1 MIIGGHFMH
10 YDHGGNIP
18 ALVKQNPNIRIITG
32 KNTTGIL
39 KEMWL
44 DSANITIRDCETLSS
59 QYSDKVFK
67 PLYNID
73 DVEKSVS
80 LIEEYDVGEIH
91 ELDENISIRY
101 TYSGHIF
108 GAVQCELFI
117 KIKNHCTKL
126 LFTSD
131 LGNTKIQ
138 DLKPFVQKFE
148 PIKSA
153 NYVFGETTYGARNNK
168 QITQKIINKDLEEFE
183 REFKVRRMNYDQVV
197 VNYPSDIGLKVFDKK
212 DVEYIKQTE
221 IDEFLIKYSDF
232 LKIKLNRGISIA
244 LYKALL
250 ESIEAELDIIF
261 ENLNLLKDKYEVNKR
276 GVWEKEILA
285 VINYK
290 IPVKLITFGQ
300 NFKKSGFNISI
311 EIIEEKEFFEICK
324 FEINKIQE
332 EIKEKERILSRYGMA
347 IEKMKDTEN
356 LVKMLE

>member
-1 MIIGGHFMH
+1 ML
-10 YDHGGNIP
+10 
-18 ALVKQNPNIRIITG
+18 A
-32 KNTTGIL
+32 
-39 KEMWL
+39 
-44 DSANITIRDCETLSS
+44 
-59 QYSDKVFK
+59 
-67 PLYNID
+67 
-73 DVEKSVS
+73 
-80 LIEEYDVGEIH
+80 
-91 ELDENISIRY
+91 
-101 TYSGHIF
+101 
-108 GAVQCELFI
+108 
-117 KIKNHCTKL
+117 
-126 LFTSD
+126 
-131 LGNTKIQ
+131 
-138 DLKPFVQKFE
+138 
-148 PIKSA
+148 
-153 NYVFGETTYGARNNK
+153 
-168 QITQKIINKDLEEFE
+168 KIINKDLEEFE

-285 VINYK
+285 GINYK
-290 IPVKLITFGQ
+290 IPVKLITSGQ

>member
-1 MIIGGHFMH
+1 MI
-10 YDHGGNIP
+10 
-18 ALVKQNPNIRIITG
+18 
-32 KNTTGIL
+32 
-39 KEMWL
+39 
-44 DSANITIRDCETLSS
+44 
-59 QYSDKVFK
+59 
-67 PLYNID
+67 
-73 DVEKSVS
+73 
-80 LIEEYDVGEIH
+80 
-91 ELDENISIRY
+91 
-101 TYSGHIF
+101 
-108 GAVQCELFI
+108 
-117 KIKNHCTKL
+117 L
-126 LFTSD
+126 L
-131 LGNTKIQ
+131 L
-138 DLKPFVQKFE
+138 
-148 PIKSA
+148 A
-153 NYVFGETTYGARNNK
+153 
-168 QITQKIINKDLEEFE
+168 KIINKDLEEFE

-290 IPVKLITFGQ
+290 IPVKLITSGQ

-347 IEKMKDTEN
+347 IEKMKDTEK

>member
-1 MIIGGHFMH
+1 ML
-10 YDHGGNIP
+10 
-18 ALVKQNPNIRIITG
+18 A
-32 KNTTGIL
+32 
-39 KEMWL
+39 
-44 DSANITIRDCETLSS
+44 
-59 QYSDKVFK
+59 
-67 PLYNID
+67 
-73 DVEKSVS
+73 
-80 LIEEYDVGEIH
+80 
-91 ELDENISIRY
+91 
-101 TYSGHIF
+101 
-108 GAVQCELFI
+108 
-117 KIKNHCTKL
+117 
-126 LFTSD
+126 
-131 LGNTKIQ
+131 
-138 DLKPFVQKFE
+138 
-148 PIKSA
+148 
-153 NYVFGETTYGARNNK
+153 
-168 QITQKIINKDLEEFE
+168 KIINKDLEEFE

-290 IPVKLITFGQ
+290 IPVKLITSGQ

-356 LVKMLE
+356 IVKMLE

>member
-1 MIIGGHFMH
+1 ML
-10 YDHGGNIP
+10 
-18 ALVKQNPNIRIITG
+18 A
-32 KNTTGIL
+32 
-39 KEMWL
+39 
-44 DSANITIRDCETLSS
+44 
-59 QYSDKVFK
+59 
-67 PLYNID
+67 
-73 DVEKSVS
+73 
-80 LIEEYDVGEIH
+80 
-91 ELDENISIRY
+91 
-101 TYSGHIF
+101 
-108 GAVQCELFI
+108 
-117 KIKNHCTKL
+117 
-126 LFTSD
+126 
-131 LGNTKIQ
+131 
-138 DLKPFVQKFE
+138 
-148 PIKSA
+148 
-153 NYVFGETTYGARNNK
+153 
-168 QITQKIINKDLEEFE
+168 KIINKDLEEFE

-261 ENLNLLKDKYEVNKR
+261 DNLNLLKDKYEVNKR
-276 GVWEKEILA
+276 GIWEKEILA

-290 IPVKLITFGQ
+290 IPVKIIASGQ

-311 EIIEEKEFFEICK
+311 EVVEEKEFLEICK

>member
-1 MIIGGHFMH
+1 ML
-10 YDHGGNIP
+10 
-18 ALVKQNPNIRIITG
+18 A
-32 KNTTGIL
+32 
-39 KEMWL
+39 
-44 DSANITIRDCETLSS
+44 
-59 QYSDKVFK
+59 
-67 PLYNID
+67 
-73 DVEKSVS
+73 
-80 LIEEYDVGEIH
+80 
-91 ELDENISIRY
+91 
-101 TYSGHIF
+101 
-108 GAVQCELFI
+108 
-117 KIKNHCTKL
+117 
-126 LFTSD
+126 
-131 LGNTKIQ
+131 
-138 DLKPFVQKFE
+138 
-148 PIKSA
+148 
-153 NYVFGETTYGARNNK
+153 
-168 QITQKIINKDLEEFE
+168 KIINKDLEEFE

-290 IPVKLITFGQ
+290 IPVMLITSGQ

-332 EIKEKERILSRYGMA
+332 EIKGKERILSRYGMA

>member
-1 MIIGGHFMH
+1 MI
-10 YDHGGNIP
+10 
-18 ALVKQNPNIRIITG
+18 
-32 KNTTGIL
+32 
-39 KEMWL
+39 
-44 DSANITIRDCETLSS
+44 
-59 QYSDKVFK
+59 
-67 PLYNID
+67 
-73 DVEKSVS
+73 
-80 LIEEYDVGEIH
+80 
-91 ELDENISIRY
+91 
-101 TYSGHIF
+101 
-108 GAVQCELFI
+108 
-117 KIKNHCTKL
+117 L
-126 LFTSD
+126 L
-131 LGNTKIQ
+131 L
-138 DLKPFVQKFE
+138 
-148 PIKSA
+148 A
-153 NYVFGETTYGARNNK
+153 
-168 QITQKIINKDLEEFE
+168 KIINKDLEEFE

-290 IPVKLITFGQ
+290 IPVKIITSGQ

-356 LVKMLE
+356 LVKMLK

>member
-1 MIIGGHFMH
+1 
-10 YDHGGNIP
+10 
-18 ALVKQNPNIRIITG
+18 
-32 KNTTGIL
+32 
-39 KEMWL
+39 
-44 DSANITIRDCETLSS
+44 
-59 QYSDKVFK
+59 
-67 PLYNID
+67 
-73 DVEKSVS
+73 
-80 LIEEYDVGEIH
+80 
-91 ELDENISIRY
+91 
-101 TYSGHIF
+101 
-108 GAVQCELFI
+108 
-117 KIKNHCTKL
+117 L
-126 LFTSD
+126 L
-131 LGNTKIQ
+131 
-138 DLKPFVQKFE
+138 
-148 PIKSA
+148 A
-153 NYVFGETTYGARNNK
+153 
-168 QITQKIINKDLEEFE
+168 KIINKDLEEFE

-290 IPVKLITFGQ
+290 IPVKLITSGQ
-300 NFKKSGFNISI
+300 NFKKSGFNIYI

-347 IEKMKDTEN
+347 IDKMKDTEN
-356 LVKMLE
+356 LVKMLEWEGLYEGM

>member
-1 MIIGGHFMH
+1 ML
-10 YDHGGNIP
+10 
-18 ALVKQNPNIRIITG
+18 A
-32 KNTTGIL
+32 
-39 KEMWL
+39 
-44 DSANITIRDCETLSS
+44 
-59 QYSDKVFK
+59 
-67 PLYNID
+67 
-73 DVEKSVS
+73 
-80 LIEEYDVGEIH
+80 
-91 ELDENISIRY
+91 
-101 TYSGHIF
+101 
-108 GAVQCELFI
+108 
-117 KIKNHCTKL
+117 
-126 LFTSD
+126 
-131 LGNTKIQ
+131 
-138 DLKPFVQKFE
+138 
-148 PIKSA
+148 
-153 NYVFGETTYGARNNK
+153 
-168 QITQKIINKDLEEFE
+168 KIINKDLEEFE

-290 IPVKLITFGQ
+290 IPVKLITSGQ

-332 EIKEKERILSRYGMA
+332 EIKEKERVLSRYGMA

>member
-1 MIIGGHFMH
+1 ML
-10 YDHGGNIP
+10 
-18 ALVKQNPNIRIITG
+18 A
-32 KNTTGIL
+32 
-39 KEMWL
+39 
-44 DSANITIRDCETLSS
+44 
-59 QYSDKVFK
+59 
-67 PLYNID
+67 
-73 DVEKSVS
+73 
-80 LIEEYDVGEIH
+80 
-91 ELDENISIRY
+91 
-101 TYSGHIF
+101 
-108 GAVQCELFI
+108 
-117 KIKNHCTKL
+117 
-126 LFTSD
+126 
-131 LGNTKIQ
+131 
-138 DLKPFVQKFE
+138 
-148 PIKSA
+148 
-153 NYVFGETTYGARNNK
+153 
-168 QITQKIINKDLEEFE
+168 KIINKDLEEFE

-347 IEKMKDTEN
+347 IDKMKDTEN

>member
-1 MIIGGHFMH
+1 ML
-10 YDHGGNIP
+10 
-18 ALVKQNPNIRIITG
+18 A
-32 KNTTGIL
+32 
-39 KEMWL
+39 
-44 DSANITIRDCETLSS
+44 
-59 QYSDKVFK
+59 
-67 PLYNID
+67 
-73 DVEKSVS
+73 
-80 LIEEYDVGEIH
+80 
-91 ELDENISIRY
+91 
-101 TYSGHIF
+101 
-108 GAVQCELFI
+108 
-117 KIKNHCTKL
+117 
-126 LFTSD
+126 
-131 LGNTKIQ
+131 
-138 DLKPFVQKFE
+138 
-148 PIKSA
+148 
-153 NYVFGETTYGARNNK
+153 
-168 QITQKIINKDLEEFE
+168 KIINKDLEEFE

-290 IPVKLITFGQ
+290 IPVKLITSGQ
-300 NFKKSGFNISI
+300 NFKKSGFNIYI

-347 IEKMKDTEN
+347 IDKMKDTEN
-356 LVKMLE
+356 LVKMLEWEGLYEGM

>member
-1 MIIGGHFMH
+1 ML
-10 YDHGGNIP
+10 
-18 ALVKQNPNIRIITG
+18 A
-32 KNTTGIL
+32 
-39 KEMWL
+39 
-44 DSANITIRDCETLSS
+44 
-59 QYSDKVFK
+59 
-67 PLYNID
+67 
-73 DVEKSVS
+73 
-80 LIEEYDVGEIH
+80 
-91 ELDENISIRY
+91 
-101 TYSGHIF
+101 
-108 GAVQCELFI
+108 
-117 KIKNHCTKL
+117 
-126 LFTSD
+126 
-131 LGNTKIQ
+131 
-138 DLKPFVQKFE
+138 
-148 PIKSA
+148 
-153 NYVFGETTYGARNNK
+153 
-168 QITQKIINKDLEEFE
+168 KIINKDLEEFE

-250 ESIEAELDIIF
+250 ESIEAEFDIIF

-290 IPVKLITFGQ
+290 IPVKLITSGQ
-300 NFKKSGFNISI
+300 NFKKSGFNTSI

>member
-1 MIIGGHFMH
+1 MI
-10 YDHGGNIP
+10 
-18 ALVKQNPNIRIITG
+18 
-32 KNTTGIL
+32 
-39 KEMWL
+39 
-44 DSANITIRDCETLSS
+44 
-59 QYSDKVFK
+59 
-67 PLYNID
+67 
-73 DVEKSVS
+73 
-80 LIEEYDVGEIH
+80 
-91 ELDENISIRY
+91 
-101 TYSGHIF
+101 
-108 GAVQCELFI
+108 LF
-117 KIKNHCTKL
+117 L
-126 LFTSD
+126 
-131 LGNTKIQ
+131 
-138 DLKPFVQKFE
+138 
-148 PIKSA
+148 A
-153 NYVFGETTYGARNNK
+153 
-168 QITQKIINKDLEEFE
+168 KIINKDLEEFE

-290 IPVKLITFGQ
+290 IPVKLITSGQ

-347 IEKMKDTEN
+347 IDKMKDTEN

>member
-1 MIIGGHFMH
+1 ML
-10 YDHGGNIP
+10 
-18 ALVKQNPNIRIITG
+18 A
-32 KNTTGIL
+32 
-39 KEMWL
+39 
-44 DSANITIRDCETLSS
+44 
-59 QYSDKVFK
+59 
-67 PLYNID
+67 
-73 DVEKSVS
+73 
-80 LIEEYDVGEIH
+80 
-91 ELDENISIRY
+91 
-101 TYSGHIF
+101 
-108 GAVQCELFI
+108 
-117 KIKNHCTKL
+117 
-126 LFTSD
+126 
-131 LGNTKIQ
+131 
-138 DLKPFVQKFE
+138 
-148 PIKSA
+148 
-153 NYVFGETTYGARNNK
+153 
-168 QITQKIINKDLEEFE
+168 KIINKDLEEFE

-332 EIKEKERILSRYGMA
+332 EIKEKERILSRYGLA
-347 IEKMKDTEN
+347 IEKLKNTEN
-356 LVKMLE
+356 LVKMLD

>member
-1 MIIGGHFMH
+1 
-10 YDHGGNIP
+10 
-18 ALVKQNPNIRIITG
+18 V
-32 KNTTGIL
+32 IL
-39 KEMWL
+39 
-44 DSANITIRDCETLSS
+44 
-59 QYSDKVFK
+59 
-67 PLYNID
+67 
-73 DVEKSVS
+73 
-80 LIEEYDVGEIH
+80 
-91 ELDENISIRY
+91 
-101 TYSGHIF
+101 
-108 GAVQCELFI
+108 
-117 KIKNHCTKL
+117 L
-126 LFTSD
+126 L
-131 LGNTKIQ
+131 
-138 DLKPFVQKFE
+138 
-148 PIKSA
+148 A
-153 NYVFGETTYGARNNK
+153 
-168 QITQKIINKDLEEFE
+168 KIINKDLEEFE

-290 IPVKLITFGQ
+290 IPVKLITSGQ

>member
-1 MIIGGHFMH
+1 
-10 YDHGGNIP
+10 
-18 ALVKQNPNIRIITG
+18 
-32 KNTTGIL
+32 
-39 KEMWL
+39 
-44 DSANITIRDCETLSS
+44 
-59 QYSDKVFK
+59 
-67 PLYNID
+67 
-73 DVEKSVS
+73 
-80 LIEEYDVGEIH
+80 
-91 ELDENISIRY
+91 
-101 TYSGHIF
+101 
-108 GAVQCELFI
+108 
-117 KIKNHCTKL
+117 L
-126 LFTSD
+126 L
-131 LGNTKIQ
+131 
-138 DLKPFVQKFE
+138 
-148 PIKSA
+148 A
-153 NYVFGETTYGARNNK
+153 
-168 QITQKIINKDLEEFE
+168 KIINKDLEEFE

-290 IPVKLITFGQ
+290 IPVKLITSGQ

-347 IEKMKDTEN
+347 IDKMKDTEN
-356 LVKMLE
+356 LVKMLEWEGLYEGM

>member
-1 MIIGGHFMH
+1 ML
-10 YDHGGNIP
+10 
-18 ALVKQNPNIRIITG
+18 A
-32 KNTTGIL
+32 
-39 KEMWL
+39 
-44 DSANITIRDCETLSS
+44 
-59 QYSDKVFK
+59 
-67 PLYNID
+67 
-73 DVEKSVS
+73 
-80 LIEEYDVGEIH
+80 
-91 ELDENISIRY
+91 
-101 TYSGHIF
+101 
-108 GAVQCELFI
+108 
-117 KIKNHCTKL
+117 
-126 LFTSD
+126 
-131 LGNTKIQ
+131 
-138 DLKPFVQKFE
+138 
-148 PIKSA
+148 
-153 NYVFGETTYGARNNK
+153 
-168 QITQKIINKDLEEFE
+168 KIINKDLEEFE

-290 IPVKLITFGQ
+290 IPVKLITSGQ

-332 EIKEKERILSRYGMA
+332 EIKEKERILF
-347 IEKMKDTEN
+347 
-356 LVKMLE
+356 L

>member
-1 MIIGGHFMH
+1 MI
-10 YDHGGNIP
+10 
-18 ALVKQNPNIRIITG
+18 
-32 KNTTGIL
+32 
-39 KEMWL
+39 
-44 DSANITIRDCETLSS
+44 
-59 QYSDKVFK
+59 
-67 PLYNID
+67 
-73 DVEKSVS
+73 
-80 LIEEYDVGEIH
+80 
-91 ELDENISIRY
+91 
-101 TYSGHIF
+101 
-108 GAVQCELFI
+108 
-117 KIKNHCTKL
+117 L
-126 LFTSD
+126 L
-131 LGNTKIQ
+131 L
-138 DLKPFVQKFE
+138 
-148 PIKSA
+148 A
-153 NYVFGETTYGARNNK
+153 
-168 QITQKIINKDLEEFE
+168 KIINKDLEEFE

-276 GVWEKEILA
+276 GVREKEILA

-290 IPVKLITFGQ
+290 IPVKLITSGQ
-300 NFKKSGFNISI
+300 NFKNSGFNISI

>member
-1 MIIGGHFMH
+1 ML
-10 YDHGGNIP
+10 
-18 ALVKQNPNIRIITG
+18 A
-32 KNTTGIL
+32 
-39 KEMWL
+39 
-44 DSANITIRDCETLSS
+44 
-59 QYSDKVFK
+59 
-67 PLYNID
+67 
-73 DVEKSVS
+73 
-80 LIEEYDVGEIH
+80 
-91 ELDENISIRY
+91 
-101 TYSGHIF
+101 
-108 GAVQCELFI
+108 
-117 KIKNHCTKL
+117 
-126 LFTSD
+126 
-131 LGNTKIQ
+131 
-138 DLKPFVQKFE
+138 
-148 PIKSA
+148 
-153 NYVFGETTYGARNNK
+153 
-168 QITQKIINKDLEEFE
+168 KIINKDLEEFE

-290 IPVKLITFGQ
+290 IPVKLITSGQ
-300 NFKKSGFNISI
+300 NFKKSGFNIFI

-332 EIKEKERILSRYGMA
+332 EIKGKERILSRYGMA

>member
-1 MIIGGHFMH
+1 MI
-10 YDHGGNIP
+10 
-18 ALVKQNPNIRIITG
+18 
-32 KNTTGIL
+32 
-39 KEMWL
+39 
-44 DSANITIRDCETLSS
+44 
-59 QYSDKVFK
+59 
-67 PLYNID
+67 
-73 DVEKSVS
+73 
-80 LIEEYDVGEIH
+80 
-91 ELDENISIRY
+91 
-101 TYSGHIF
+101 
-108 GAVQCELFI
+108 
-117 KIKNHCTKL
+117 L
-126 LFTSD
+126 L
-131 LGNTKIQ
+131 L
-138 DLKPFVQKFE
+138 
-148 PIKSA
+148 A
-153 NYVFGETTYGARNNK
+153 
-168 QITQKIINKDLEEFE
+168 KIINKDLEEFE

-290 IPVKLITFGQ
+290 IPVKLITSGQ

-332 EIKEKERILSRYGMA
+332 EIKEKERILSRYGLA
-347 IEKMKDTEN
+347 IEKLKNTEN